1 MDTCALP
8 GLQECMPQLFSV
20 KREREKRESKNT
32 NDTTKSDSDIVS
44 SIWWGN
50 LLLLVEIFSKKHVC
64 LAAAAPHDAP
74 ECVSPAAL
82 GRPEVITTGE
92 DLRRGCTRAE
102 PLSRN
107 LRRRKEKKR
116 KDTKK
121 KHDQTD

>member
-1 MDTCALP
+1 MHFLDSK
-8 GLQECMPQLFSV
+8 SV
-20 KREREKRESKNT
+20 CLNCSQSREREKKEKENT

-107 LRRRKEKKR
+107 LRRRKRQEHQS
-116 KDTKK
+116 TLTTS
-121 KHDQTD
+121 HTQTHT